1 MKKRT
6 RGSLKVF
13 DEQLQPIFSLRL
25 FTAHKLTG
33 RAETMSVFSLR
44 PSRRP
49 SDMPT
54 VCAHRRFLPFIF
66 LDKSLRFILLF
77 YYFHF
82 LVFMRSFLRG
92 VRFITMEESNNKT

>member
-1 MKKRT
+1 MKRRT

-13 DEQLQPIFSLRL
+13 DEQLQPIFSSRL

-54 VCAHRRFLPFIF
+54 VCAHRRLIPFIF
-66 LDKSLRFILLF
+66 LDKRSEMAFVSLF
-77 YYFHF
+77 YSITFIF
-82 LVFMRSFLRG
+82 LFLC
-92 VRFITMEESNNKT
+92 VLFSEEYDSS